1 MTLAFIKKT
10 NFIHVHM
17 LVVYLFNSRIFKS
30 MKRIISLLSTEI
42 LASVLHGVKLL
53 CDNVSSLILS
63 EGQVSCNF
71 AFR

>member
-1 MTLAFIKKT
+1 MEG
-10 NFIHVHM
+10 V
-17 LVVYLFNSRIFKS
+17 
-30 MKRIISLLSTEI
+30 KRIIYLLSTEV

-71 AFR
+71 ACR